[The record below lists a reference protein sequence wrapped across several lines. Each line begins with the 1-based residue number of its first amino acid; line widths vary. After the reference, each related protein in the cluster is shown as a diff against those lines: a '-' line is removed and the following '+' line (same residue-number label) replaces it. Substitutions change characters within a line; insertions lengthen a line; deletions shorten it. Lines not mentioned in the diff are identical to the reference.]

1 MCRGNLVGVAPASAI
16 FMACYE
22 PTKVALTRDLNWS
35 SQGSFLAAGAT
46 AGLAASLVRVPT
58 EVVKQRMQSGEFKH
72 ARTALVSILRRE
84 GRLGLF
90 AGYGAFLLRDLPFD
104 AVEFWAFDT
113 LKLNYRQAV
122 QRDLNPLE
130 ASGCGA
136 VAGAVTAFA
145 TTPLDVIK
153 TRLMT
158 QGSSKSAGM
167 YKNAFDCAIR
177 VYREEGAKALFRGW
191 EPRVTWIAVGGCI
204 FFGALE
210 EAKKRL
216 VPKSEGD
223 DLLAAAH

>member
-1 MCRGNLVGVAPASAI
+1 
-16 FMACYE
+16 MACYE
-22 PTKVALTRDLNWS
+22 PTKVALTRDFNWS
-35 SQGSFLAAGAT
+35 SQGAFLAAGAT

-58 EVVKQRMQSGEFKH
+58 EVVKQRMQSGEFKS
-72 ARTALVSILRRE
+72 ARTAVLSIVRRE
-84 GRLGLF
+84 GSRGLF

-113 LKLNYRQAV
+113 LKLNYRKAV
-122 QRDLNPLE
+122 NRDLNPLE

-136 VAGAVTAFA
+136 AAGAVTAFA

-158 QGSSKSAGM
+158 QGSGCTGM
-167 YKNAFDCAIR
+167 VYKNALDCAVR
-177 VYREEGAKALFRGW
+177 VYQEEGAKALFKGW

-210 EAKKRL
+210 EAKRLL
-216 VPKSEGD
+216 VPKGAGSDEISS
-223 DLLAAAH
+223 HH